1 MTSTMQEHPEIPNEI
16 GRTYLDAKLDS
27 KTFVT
32 FDLAGECLGVEVAHV
47 REILDRQVVNR
58 LPNTSPDVEGVID
71 IRGESIPIV
80 NMGSRLGLPRSEDSD
95 ETRIIVFEINSSEN
109 TRPIG
114 VFADRVRDVTLIAPE
129 SIEQPRS
136 VDEMVDNPDL
146 LNGLARHNNLLIM
159 LLDVQRVFGGSTS
172 LPQHLD
178 PAFL

>member
-1 MTSTMQEHPEIPNEI
+1 MTSIAQDHSERHGDVVHTC
-16 GRTYLDAKLDS
+16 LDTKLDS

-58 LPNTSPDVEGVID
+58 LPNTSPDVDGVID

-95 ETRIIVFEINSSEN
+95 ETRIIVFEISSNEN

-129 SIEQPRS
+129 NIEQPRS
-136 VDEMVDNPDL
+136 VNELVDNPDL
-146 LNGLARHNNLLIM
+146 LNGIARHNKLLIM
-159 LLDVQRVFGGSTS
+159 LLDVQRVFGGRAS
-172 LPQHLD
+172 LPQQLD

>member
-1 MTSTMQEHPEIPNEI
+1 MTSIDQEHPETSNEV
-16 GRTYLDAKLDS
+16 GHTYLDAKLDS

-47 REILDRQVVNR
+47 REILDRQIVNR
-58 LPNTSPDVEGVID
+58 LPNTSADVEGVID

-95 ETRIIVFEINSSEN
+95 ETRIIVFEISSGNN

-129 SIEQPRS
+129 SIEQPHS

-146 LNGLARHNNLLIM
+146 LNGIARHNKLLIM
-159 LLDVQRVFGGSTS
+159 LLDVQRVFGGGTL

>member
-1 MTSTMQEHPEIPNEI
+1 MTSITQEHPDAPTDV

-47 REILDRQVVNR
+47 REILDRQSVNR

-95 ETRIIVFEINSSEN
+95 ETRIIVFEICSTEH

-129 SIEQPRS
+129 SIERPPS

-146 LNGLARHNNLLIM
+146 LNGIARHNKLLIL
-159 LLDVQRVFGGSTS
+159 LLDVQRVFGGSNS
-172 LPQHLD
+172 LSQHLD
-178 PAFL
+178 PSFL